1 MRLHSR
7 KLEWGFKGRSSVPGA
22 GILSLRMLELS
33 LNTLTSTSQS
43 VSCTL
48 EPTQEHF
55 KAYHFLGSTLQYSDI
70 MGMGG
75 ACRSG
80 KISKSRLPGN
90 LVVEPGAE
98 PRYLDFFLYLTVTPT
113 FSKLREEMKQML
125 TLEWWWIWV
134 S

>member
-1 MRLHSR
+1 MRLHSK
-7 KLEWGFKGRSSVPGA
+7 KLEWGFKGRSSFPAA
-22 GILSLRMLELS
+22 GIFSLRMLELS
-33 LNTLTSTSQS
+33 LNSLTSTSQS

-55 KAYHFLGSTLQYSDI
+55 KAYHFLGSTPWYSDI
-70 MGMGG
+70 MGLGR
-75 ACRSG
+75 ACQSS

-98 PRYLDFFLYLTVTPT
+98 HRYLDIFLYPTATPT
-113 FSKLREEMKQML
+113 FSKWREEMKQMF